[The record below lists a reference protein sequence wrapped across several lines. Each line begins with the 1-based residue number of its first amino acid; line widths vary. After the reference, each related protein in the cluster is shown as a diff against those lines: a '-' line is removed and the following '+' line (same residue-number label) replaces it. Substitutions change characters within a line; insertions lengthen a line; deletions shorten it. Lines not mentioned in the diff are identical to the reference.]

1 MLSVTLVIESPSS
14 KGKFGLEKFLKDGWD
29 CLMEKVI
36 ELDSTN
42 CLETSRLS

>member
-1 MLSVTLVIESPSS
+1 MLSITSVTESPSS
-14 KGKFGLEKFLKDGWD
+14 KGKFGLGKFLKDSWD

-36 ELDSTN
+36 ELDNTN

>member
-1 MLSVTLVIESPSS
+1 MLSITSVTESPSS
-14 KGKFGLEKFLKDGWD
+14 KGKFVLGKFLKDSWD